1 MNHVTL
7 IICDLEATCWED
19 KPYRD
24 EMEIIEIGAV
34 RLVDGVV
41 TDEFQ
46 RFIRPS
52 LHPLLTEFCKKLT
65 SICQEEVDS
74 AMLFPEVYRTFLDW
88 IGPQPFVFS
97 SWGKYDLRQ
106 LQLDVTRTGLEWH
119 QPLERHLNLKHLF
132 AQWRQVKPCGMERAL
147 QLAGLPLE
155 GTHHR
160 GIDDARNIAR
170 LTQLMLDWLVETQP
184 VLTEV

>member
-1 MNHVTL
+1 MKHVPL

-19 KPYRD
+19 QPYRD

-34 RLVDGVV
+34 RVQNGVV

-52 LHPLLTEFCKKLT
+52 LHPNLTDFCKKLT
-65 SICQEEVDS
+65 SIRQEEVD
-74 AMLFPEVYRTFLDW
+74 AAPLFPEVYQQFKDW
-88 IGPQPFVFS
+88 IGPASFVFG

-106 LQLDVTRTGLEWH
+106 LQLDVARLDLTWF

-132 AQWRQVKPCGMERAL
+132 AQWRNVKPCGMERAL
-147 QLAGLPLE
+147 QLAKLPLE

-170 LTQLMLDWLVETQP
+170 LTHLMLPWLIDTQP
-184 VLTEV
+184 FLNEE